1 MNRYIVD
8 TNVWLDYPQIIE
20 EKDFEIFVPTSVL
33 KELDGL
39 KKSNNSETAF
49 NARRAAIDLSR
60 HIDKIHWIDAE
71 QYNNLKIPVD
81 DQLIKFCQDKSI
93 PLLTND
99 IYLKVRAKI
108 EGIQVEGYS
117 RKDTYDGAYY
127 WYLNNDNYEDIFT
140 NIYETREVP
149 NGIELYENEYV
160 IVKNTDFPIVN
171 RNGEEDY
178 DYINSFVYRD
188 GELRGIKDC
197 SIKNKFIDCIV
208 PKNPEQACLFDA
220 LENRK
225 ATIIYAGG
233 KFGTGK
239 SFILNNFALQ
249 ELEKGKISKIVYIPN
264 NSYTENAMEIGFLPG
279 C

>member
-49 NARRAAIDLSR
+49 NARRAAIYLSR
-60 HIDKIHWIDAE
+60 HIDKIHWLDAE

-178 DYINSFVYRD
+178 DYINSFV
-188 GELRGIKDC
+188 
-197 SIKNKFIDCIV
+197 
-208 PKNPEQACLFDA
+208 
-220 LENRK
+220 
-225 ATIIYAGG
+225 
-233 KFGTGK
+233 
-239 SFILNNFALQ
+239 
-249 ELEKGKISKIVYIPN
+249 
-264 NSYTENAMEIGFLPG
+264 
-279 C
+279 